1 MDVVCK
7 FTWNAVAGGN
17 DSAAVSRC
25 CGGVNS
31 GSDPS
36 PVARRL
42 AVALVAL
49 AGRAAAAAPA
59 VFAESVR
66 PVGLLPACRLQL
78 PRARVSARL
87 TAVSP
92 NTVA

>member
-49 AGRAAAAAPA
+49 AGRAAAAPV

-78 PRARVSARL
+78 PGARVSARL